1 MEHLLV
7 ILLSVTFVPFRCL
20 WKFKP
25 LHTNISYILVWIH
38 AEAEIVTQFGG
49 ACSPWTA
56 RIVLSIQ
63 QKLLEQY
70 LFTPTWCTSSILHF
84 ALLLAPELL
93 NTVLFFAYFVVRKL
107 HTAPLIVFF
116 YLFFLQLASEA
127 EKWGRSSFKGVRG
140 VWCMSKCLKF
150 TCYFELIILRLL
162 WKSKHLMHKNS
173 CDKLFTHAT
182 LPQHVCLLYASGR

>member
-116 YLFFLQLASEA
+116 YLFFYSWL
-127 EKWGRSSFKGVRG
+127 
-140 VWCMSKCLKF
+140 
-150 TCYFELIILRLL
+150 LRL
-162 WKSKHLMHKNS
+162 KNGVGAVLKGWEAY
-173 CDKLFTHAT
+173 D
-182 LPQHVCLLYASGR
+182 VCQNAWNSPVILS

>member
-25 LHTNISYILVWIH
+25 LHTNVSYILVWIH

-49 ACSPWTA
+49 VCSPWTA

-70 LFTPTWCTSSILHF
+70 LFTPHMMHVQHSSFCFIVGSWTAEYSAIF
-84 ALLLAPELL
+84 R
-93 NTVLFFAYFVVRKL
+93 LFCDEEITYSTLDSFFY
-107 HTAPLIVFF
+107 VFF
-116 YLFFLQLASEA
+116 YSWL
-127 EKWGRSSFKGVRG
+127 
-140 VWCMSKCLKF
+140 
-150 TCYFELIILRLL
+150 LRL
-162 WKSKHLMHKNS
+162 KNGVGAVLKGWEAY
-173 CDKLFTHAT
+173 D
-182 LPQHVCLLYASGR
+182 VCQNAWNSPVILS